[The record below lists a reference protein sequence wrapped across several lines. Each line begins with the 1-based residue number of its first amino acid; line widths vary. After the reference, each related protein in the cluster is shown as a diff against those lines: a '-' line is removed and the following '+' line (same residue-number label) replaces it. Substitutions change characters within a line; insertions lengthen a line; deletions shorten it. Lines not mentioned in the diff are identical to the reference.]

1 MSKNTSAGTMP
12 VTVRNS
18 TIDTAVKISFFEKLF
33 ELFIAVLL
41 FLRKVSK
48 DRGIFLS
55 YINTSCNLILSNIFL
70 LVNNLKKRN
79 KVLFFRLVKLKNS
92 ASKCAEAVNNKTEQQ
107 KCAALP
113 AKSKI
118 FIAQRRRRRKMQ
130 YNFLKKPFSM
140 EQKDDII

>member
-1 MSKNTSAGTMP
+1 
-12 VTVRNS
+12 
-18 TIDTAVKISFFEKLF
+18 
-33 ELFIAVLL
+33 
-41 FLRKVSK
+41 
-48 DRGIFLS
+48 
-55 YINTSCNLILSNIFL
+55 
-70 LVNNLKKRN
+70 
-79 KVLFFRLVKLKNS
+79 VLFFSLVKLKNS

-118 FIAQRRRRRKMQ
+118 FIAQRRLRRKMQ

>member
-1 MSKNTSAGTMP
+1 MP

-18 TIDTAVKISFFEKLF
+18 TIETAVKISFFEKLF

-79 KVLFFRLVKLKNS
+79 KVLFFSLVKLKNS

-107 KCAALP
+107 KYAALP

-140 EQKDDII
+140 GQKDDII

>member
-1 MSKNTSAGTMP
+1 LPDDFYASVFAKHFLNSIYTNIGIAD
-12 VTVRNS
+12 S
-18 TIDTAVKISFFEKLF
+18 TIRETTNPPFVC
-33 ELFIAVLL
+33 
-41 FLRKVSK
+41 
-48 DRGIFLS
+48 
-55 YINTSCNLILSNIFL
+55 TSRNLILSIFL

-79 KVLFFRLVKLKNS
+79 KALFFSLVKLKNS

-130 YNFLKKPFSM
+130 YKFFRKSPFQSGKKM
-140 EQKDDII
+140 I

>member
-1 MSKNTSAGTMP
+1 
-12 VTVRNS
+12 
-18 TIDTAVKISFFEKLF
+18 
-33 ELFIAVLL
+33 
-41 FLRKVSK
+41 
-48 DRGIFLS
+48 
-55 YINTSCNLILSNIFL
+55 LILSNIFL

-113 AKSKI
+113 TKSKI

>member
-1 MSKNTSAGTMP
+1 
-12 VTVRNS
+12 
-18 TIDTAVKISFFEKLF
+18 
-33 ELFIAVLL
+33 
-41 FLRKVSK
+41 
-48 DRGIFLS
+48 
-55 YINTSCNLILSNIFL
+55 L

-79 KVLFFRLVKLKNS
+79 KVLFFSLVKLKNS

-130 YNFLKKPFSM
+130 YKFFRKSPFQSGKKM
-140 EQKDDII
+140 I

>member
-18 TIDTAVKISFFEKLF
+18 TTETAVKISFFEKLF

-70 LVNNLKKRN
+70 LVNNLKKE
-79 KVLFFRLVKLKNS
+79 K
-92 ASKCAEAVNNKTEQQ
+92 
-107 KCAALP
+107 
-113 AKSKI
+113 
-118 FIAQRRRRRKMQ
+118 
-130 YNFLKKPFSM
+130 
-140 EQKDDII
+140 

>member
-1 MSKNTSAGTMP
+1 
-12 VTVRNS
+12 
-18 TIDTAVKISFFEKLF
+18 
-33 ELFIAVLL
+33 
-41 FLRKVSK
+41 
-48 DRGIFLS
+48 
-55 YINTSCNLILSNIFL
+55 LILSNIFL

-79 KVLFFRLVKLKNS
+79 KVLFFSLVKLKNS
-92 ASKCAEAVNNKTEQQ
+92 ASKCGEAVNNKTEQQ

-140 EQKDDII
+140 GQKDDII

>member
-18 TIDTAVKISFFEKLF
+18 TIETAVKISFFEKLF

-79 KVLFFRLVKLKNS
+79 KVLFFSLVKLKNS

-140 EQKDDII
+140 GQKDDII

>member
-1 MSKNTSAGTMP
+1 M
-12 VTVRNS
+12 
-18 TIDTAVKISFFEKLF
+18 
-33 ELFIAVLL
+33 
-41 FLRKVSK
+41 
-48 DRGIFLS
+48 
-55 YINTSCNLILSNIFL
+55 
-70 LVNNLKKRN
+70 
-79 KVLFFRLVKLKNS
+79 LFFSLVKLKNS

>member
-1 MSKNTSAGTMP
+1 MP

-18 TIDTAVKISFFEKLF
+18 TIETAVKISFFEKLF

-79 KVLFFRLVKLKNS
+79 KTLFFSLVKLKNS

-130 YNFLKKPFSM
+130 YNFFEKALFNRAKR
-140 EQKDDII
+140 

>member
-1 MSKNTSAGTMP
+1 
-12 VTVRNS
+12 
-18 TIDTAVKISFFEKLF
+18 
-33 ELFIAVLL
+33 
-41 FLRKVSK
+41 
-48 DRGIFLS
+48 
-55 YINTSCNLILSNIFL
+55 LILSNIFL

-92 ASKCAEAVNNKTEQQ
+92 ASKCAGAVNNKTEQQ

-118 FIAQRRRRRKMQ
+118 FIAQRRRHRKMQ

-140 EQKDDII
+140 GQKDDII